1 MALLVGLAALLLYLL
16 ATATASNAMFTQHY
30 RLLLG
35 LNAALAV
42 LLAGIVGWQLW
53 SLRRRVRA
61 GVFGTRLTARLVLFF
76 TLVAVLPG
84 VLLYAVSVNF
94 IGRSIESWFDV
105 RVDKAL
111 EGGLA
116 LGRSTL
122 DNLLRDTAQRAEAMA
137 NALAER
143 SPAQQI
149 TTLNALRDQFRVEE
163 AALFSARGTV
173 LAFAGTGLAIAPE
186 LSVVQHAR
194 QIRAQ
199 QPYTA
204 VEAMAERGLYLRV
217 IVPVNLLSLTEDIRM
232 LQLMQPVPE
241 AIAGAA
247 EEVRAGAIDY
257 QELAYARHALRQ
269 LYGLTLTLTLLL
281 AVLASLAGAIYL
293 SERLASP
300 LGILAEGTRAVA
312 QGDYRPRETVAPRDE
327 LGMLTGL
334 FNQMTR
340 QLDEARAAVERN
352 QAELRSANAY
362 LEGVLGSLS
371 AGVLSFGADFR
382 LRASNSSA
390 NRILEVDLANSSG
403 QAPVGALLEAIRERF
418 ARAGHERWE
427 AQLEYHGAAGI
438 KVLLLRGTRLEAGA
452 DSGYVVVF
460 DDITRLLQAQRDAAW
475 GEVARRLAHEIKNP
489 LTPIQLS
496 AERLALKLRARLGAA
511 DAEMLERSTQT
522 IVNQVT
528 ALKSMVDA
536 FAEYARSS
544 RDGASTVVD
553 LNELAREVLRLYE
566 SQPEAIGAEL
576 EPALPLV
583 MGRATELRQVLH
595 NLLQNAQDAVAGV
608 PDARI
613 ALASERTAHGVRVSV
628 TDNGHGFPRELLA
641 RAFEPYV
648 TTKPR
653 GTGLGLAI
661 VKKIIDE
668 HGGTI
673 VIENLQPRGARV
685 SFTLP
690 VAAGAEQAA
699 A

>member
-312 QGDYRPRETVAPRDE
+312 QGDYRPREMVAPRDE

-371 AGVLSFGADFR
+371 AGVLSFDADFR
-382 LRASNSSA
+382 LRAANSSA
-390 NRILEVDLANSSG
+390 KRILEADLATSG

-522 IVNQVT
+522 IVNQVA

-553 LNELAREVLRLYE
+553 LNELVREVLRLYE

-673 VIENLQPRGARV
+673 ALENLQPRGARV